1 MHHKWLSVDI
11 QENHITYDTK
21 RIIKVTM
28 DIFITLNPKLKK
40 KAVVAFL
47 KDIFHAPQFE
57 CDWNEYHNI
66 YHTYEVVEMVA
77 YTLFTTRLKHDLT
90 PFEKTILLVAA
101 ICHDFGHNGRS
112 NNEWD
117 DVSIQ
122 MQKMRIPS
130 ICSNMSQSDSVDREH
145 SNHGRPSVE
154 FDLKEG
160 DLAKGLS
167 DSLAQSKS
175 YNEIMHLDMSVY
187 IVFKHKHT
195 ILENRSN
202 AEIARMLSSLILATD
217 LKTHKSFIQKLKGEQ
232 TKKIVN
238 MDKMVAVLKL
248 ADISHIMRPF
258 RVHAH
263 WVYNLIQETNHSSH
277 ARISFEDGVP
287 TVSYMANDTINFS
300 EKFVGD
306 LLDVMKS
313 ICPEFSPAL
322 RANYQTNLDIWKS
335 YL

>member
-1 MHHKWLSVDI
+1 M
-11 QENHITYDTK
+11 
-21 RIIKVTM
+21 
-28 DIFITLNPKLKK
+28 FITLNQKLKK
-40 KAVVAFL
+40 KAVVAFV
-47 KDIFHAPQFE
+47 KDIFHAPQFD
-57 CDWNEYHNI
+57 CDWNNYHNI

-77 YTLFTTRLKHDLT
+77 YILFTTRLNHDLS
-90 PFEKTILLVAA
+90 PFEKTVLLVAA
-101 ICHDFGHNGRS
+101 ICHDFGHNGKT
-112 NNEWD
+112 NNNWD

-122 MQKMRIPS
+122 MQKLRIPS
-130 ICSNMSQSDSVDREH
+130 ICSNMSLSNMSQSDSVDREH
-145 SNHGRPSVE
+145 SNHRKPS
-154 FDLKEG
+154 FDFDSE
-160 DLAKGLS
+160 DSTFAKGLS
-167 DSLAQSKS
+167 ESLCLAESKS
-175 YNEIMHLDMSVY
+175 YNEIMHLDMSVC
-187 IVFKHKHT
+187 IVFNHKHT

-202 AEIARMLSSLILATD
+202 AEIGRMLSSLILATD
-217 LKTHKSFIQKLKGEQ
+217 LNTHKSFIQKLKGEQ

-238 MDKMVAVLKL
+238 MDKMIAVLKL

-263 WVYNLIQETNHSSH
+263 WVYNLIQEANHSSH

-306 LLDVMKS
+306 LLEVMKS